1 LYILWVREKSGED
14 EMNATP
20 VSKIFFLL
28 AFFSVAAFAGETG
41 DPVVIDPSIQNYSG
55 LFSQKLAKKYVIDE
69 VIDKRKNAG
78 SDTIGA
84 TRTGRFVTSPLLC
97 RPLPTAVM
105 LNSLTG
111 MFRELGVLAEDKSAA
126 DFLIDV
132 EVLECTVEEMNKVFS
147 QQIKATLK
155 FRVKVRTAASGA
167 LVNQFV
173 IKSEDARSAVDTTPF
188 AVKVTTNAVVAA
200 LQNLLDSLVTIQ

>member
-1 LYILWVREKSGED
+1 
-14 EMNATP
+14 MNPTL
-20 VSKIFFLL
+20 VSKIFITL
-28 AFFSVAAFAGETG
+28 ALFSAAAIAEDTG
-41 DPVVIDPSIQNYSG
+41 APVVIDPSIQNYSG
-55 LFSQKLAKKYVIDE
+55 LFSQKLVKKYVIGE

-78 SDTIGA
+78 SDTVGA

-97 RPLPTAVM
+97 KPLPTAVL

-111 MFRELGVLAEDKSAA
+111 MFRELGVLAEEKNAA
-126 DFLIDV
+126 DFQIDA
-132 EVLECTVEEMNKVFS
+132 ELLDYTVEETNKVFS
-147 QQIKATLK
+147 QQIKATVK

-188 AVKVTTNAVVAA
+188 AVKVTKNAIVAA